1 MSNRLQDA
9 SLRFLGLNEGTG
21 LYGLYGTEYTNHY
34 YLLSGPGTRRLMAFP
49 EVVGYASYLATL
61 PATIA
66 ALRHLFPSGQG
77 GDVDILTILRGG
89 LNYPVEEACHRCG
102 IRVRDIPKE
111 YSVSRSYATKL
122 LSDMRKDDQTTDRDF
137 ILDGSIRLVRVEALE
152 DFWRRRG
159 AGEA

>member
-1 MSNRLQDA
+1 MDRKW
-9 SLRFLGLNEGTG
+9 
-21 LYGLYGTEYTNHY
+21 
-34 YLLSGPGTRRLMAFP
+34 
-49 EVVGYASYLATL
+49 
-61 PATIA
+61 
-66 ALRHLFPSGQG
+66 
-77 GDVDILTILRGG
+77 
-89 LNYPVEEACHRCG
+89 
-102 IRVRDIPKE
+102 IRDRDIPKE